1 MYDVYHIA
9 SETNAT
15 IIDTGDIRD
24 PNSLSSASHSRGEGR
39 TETRQTKTL
48 NHFKWSFFFVFLD
61 QVCLLLSS
69 MAVLCHVPYGCRN
82 LYIIHIY
89 NIRRRVYAFDNSHI
103 LTIKFKYI

>member
-48 NHFKWSFFFVFLD
+48 NHFKW
-61 QVCLLLSS
+61 
-69 MAVLCHVPYGCRN
+69 
-82 LYIIHIY
+82 
-89 NIRRRVYAFDNSHI
+89 
-103 LTIKFKYI
+103 

>member
-39 TETRQTKTL
+39 TETRQIKTL
-48 NHFKWSFFFVFLD
+48 NHFKWQFFFVFLTQYD
-61 QVCLLLSS
+61 SCSQAWRFCATCL
-69 MAVLCHVPYGCRN
+69 MVAEICI
-82 LYIIHIY
+82 LYTFII
-89 NIRRRVYAFDNSHI
+89 FDVAYMRFI
-103 LTIKFKYI
+103 IPTY